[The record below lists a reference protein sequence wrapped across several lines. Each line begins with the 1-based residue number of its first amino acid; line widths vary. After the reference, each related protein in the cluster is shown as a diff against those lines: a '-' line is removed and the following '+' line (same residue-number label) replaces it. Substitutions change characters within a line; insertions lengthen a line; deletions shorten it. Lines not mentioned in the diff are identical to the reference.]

1 MHLSGASL
9 GIIRPQQEGLLQEGI
24 NSIHSMQHRSYT
36 PRNIDGKCWDFN
48 PFVDISCVLPLR
60 SIHNEKEQLQGLK
73 TRNSPTGRTMPRDVK

>member
-48 PFVDISCVLPLR
+48 PFVDIS
-60 SIHNEKEQLQGLK
+60 
-73 TRNSPTGRTMPRDVK
+73 